1 MCDQEKIPEVEFS
14 ESVVMAVAEEQ
25 TGCSDWGET
34 SVFRPALAR
43 YLSALESEAQLN
55 EQGRFGVWQGVV
67 ARLTQRLLLQQQSF
81 DQVSTGI
88 ADRPSFV
95 IAGLPRTGSTL
106 LQRLLSLDP
115 DADSLRFGDVSMP
128 VPATRPGNEEDE
140 AKIEQVGQA
149 LDQRYSQV
157 PELRSLHEM
166 DPRLPDEEVFLINH
180 SFMSCLAPLGAHVPS
195 FWAWVMDSGDH
206 RGTYRELKHLVSFVG
221 QYRTGSRWVLKSPHH
236 LWMQDSLLEEFPN
249 ATVIWTHR
257 DPVRVVSSMASFA
270 YKLRALASDHA
281 TPEQAGRD
289 WLDMLSDGITRG
301 MSARRAA
308 ENRFIDVHYHDL
320 MNDPQA
326 AVAAI
331 YAAAG
336 LDMPKA
342 MTAAIRTFLADNP
355 KGKHGSHRYTAEQF
369 GLSDGEITE
378 VFSDYVKTYDVVT
391 ES

>member
-1 MCDQEKIPEVEFS
+1 VCDQEEIPEVELS
-14 ESVVMAVAEEQ
+14 ESVVMAAAEEQ
-25 TGCSDWGET
+25 TGCSDWGKT
-34 SVFRPALAR
+34 CVFGPALAR
-43 YLSALESEAQLN
+43 YLSALEGEAQLN

-67 ARLTQRLLLQQQSF
+67 ARLSQRLLLQQQGF

-115 DADSLRFGDVSMP
+115 DSDSLRFGDVSMP
-128 VPATRPGNEEDE
+128 VPATYPGTEEDE

-149 LDQRYSQV
+149 LDKRYSQV

-166 DPRLPDEEVFLINH
+166 DPRLPDEETFLINQ
-180 SFMSCLAPLGAHVPS
+180 SFMSILAPLGAHVPN

-206 RGTYRELKHLVSFVG
+206 RGTYKELKHLVSFVG

-257 DPVRVVSSMASFA
+257 DPVRLVPSMASLA
-270 YKLRALASDHA
+270 YALRAPASDHA
-281 TPEQAGRD
+281 TREQAGRD
-289 WLDMLSDGITRG
+289 WLDMLSDGLTRG

-308 ENRFIDVHYHDL
+308 ENRFIDVHYQDL
-320 MNDPQA
+320 MHDPQA

-331 YAAAG
+331 YTAAD
-336 LDMPKA
+336 LDMPEA
-342 MTAAIRTFLADNP
+342 MNEAIRTFLADNP

-369 GLSDGEITE
+369 GLSEGEIIE
-378 VFSDYVKTYDVVT
+378 VFLDYIRTYDVVA
-391 ES
+391 EA